1 MDLQR
6 HKWKTAG
13 TYDVI
18 IRLVCWVD
26 LAQQLSHHTATQLP
40 CPTPEDKGDN
50 RKRKSKKTGG
60 LLERQFN
67 KWRKDKKNPAASS
80 SWRISKEALNVNT
93 VEIMR
98 WTKIILI
105 KLVGNSY
112 FHSDIN
118 SSDSTD
124 CLSPRTLLL
133 PQGFFLTLPPLH
145 RFQKHLS
152 WVARQCV
159 LKSHHKPTLH

>member
-67 KWRKDKKNPAASS
+67 KWRKDKKKPAASS

-93 VEIMR
+93 VRDNEMNKNHSYQTG
-98 WTKIILI
+98 WQLLFPQWH
-105 KLVGNSY
+105 KLLRLYWLSQSKDPSTPTGL
-112 FHSDIN
+112 FSDF
-118 SSDSTD
+118 T
-124 CLSPRTLLL
+124 PTTPVPETLELGG
-133 PQGFFLTLPPLH
+133 QTMC
-145 RFQKHLS
+145 S
-152 WVARQCV
+152 
-159 LKSHHKPTLH
+159 